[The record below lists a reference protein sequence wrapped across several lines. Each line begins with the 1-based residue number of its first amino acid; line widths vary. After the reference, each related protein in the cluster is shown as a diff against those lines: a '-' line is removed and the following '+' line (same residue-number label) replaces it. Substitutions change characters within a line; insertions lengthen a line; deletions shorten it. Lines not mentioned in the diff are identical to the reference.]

1 MEPATDDSV
10 AAVDQASHQS
20 LVGIPGR
27 AWAGLLS
34 PFPFF
39 SLGRAPPLM
48 SYCLPVGG
56 GTVGG
61 VGGVQQSGPDT
72 RHFSVVCPALSCQP
86 VWPGRGHCDLRPW
99 CHRELC
105 PWVSELR
112 PCPICASSVSARSPR
127 TTSSQVRA
135 WLDPEDTVIPSP
147 CPRVQEQ
154 AGQGGGI
161 LAEYGYST
169 QI

>member
-1 MEPATDDSV
+1 M

-34 PFPFF
+34 PFLFF
-39 SLGRAPPLM
+39 SLGRA
-48 SYCLPVGG
+48 LPYELLPASQRGHC
-56 GTVGG
+56 GG

-72 RHFSVVCPALSCQP
+72 KHFAVVCPALSCQP
-86 VWPGRGHCDLRPW
+86 VWPRRGHCDLRPW
-99 CHRELC
+99 CHRELH

-112 PCPICASSVSARSPR
+112 PCPSCASSVSARSPR
-127 TTSSQVRA
+127 TTSLRVRA

-147 CPRVQEQ
+147 CPQVQEQ

-161 LAEYGYST
+161 LAEYGYSM